1 MEGWRF
7 IDSGAGDGHT
17 NMATDLAMARLA
29 GDVPYAATLRV
40 YGWHPPTISL
50 GYHQS
55 LDDLELDQCRRDG
68 VEVVYR
74 PTGGRAVLH
83 SEELTYAVVIGP
95 GSYLFGLD
103 IMTLYERL
111 SHAILDALNRLHIAA
126 LFDRSQRTPQNFSRG
141 ELSSL
146 CYASAIQH
154 EIGVNGKKLVGSA
167 QRRFE
172 YAVLQHGSILLGP
185 HHTQLARYLRHG
197 DETWRK
203 AVQRY
208 MQQHTVSLDELR
220 TPPVHYEE
228 LATALPMGFAGV
240 LGVALTAAPLTSGEK
255 ACLEDL
261 RQQQLQHLH
270 ARWPG
275 RG

>member
-1 MEGWRF
+1 MEQWRF
-7 IDSGAGDGHT
+7 IDSGAGDGQT
-17 NMATDLAMARLA
+17 NMATDSAMARLA
-29 GDVPYAATLRV
+29 GDLPYAATLRV

-68 VEVVYR
+68 IEVVYR

-83 SEELTYAVVIGP
+83 SEELTYAVVVGP

-111 SHAILDALNRLHIAA
+111 SHAILDALNRLRISA

-154 EIGVNGKKLVGSA
+154 EIGVDGKKLVGSA

-172 YAVLQHGSILLGP
+172 HAVLQHGSILLGP
-185 HHTQLARYLRHG
+185 HHSQLARYLRQG

-208 MQQHTVSLDELR
+208 MEQHTVTLNALR
-220 TPPVHYEE
+220 TPPVGYEE
-228 LATALPMGFAGV
+228 LATALQTGFAGV
-240 LGVALTAAPLTSGEK
+240 LAIALTAAPLTSGEI
-255 ACLEDL
+255 ACVEEL
-261 RQQQLQHLH
+261 RQQQSHHLR